1 MRGLLKKIVATLL
14 LLEAR
19 AVLRVYKPRIVAIT
33 GSVGKTSTKDA
44 IYSVLAPHVFVRK
57 SEKSFNSEIGI
68 PLTILGR
75 PNAWNNPFGWLE
87 NLIDGLVLI
96 VWRTKYPEWL
106 VLEVGADRPG
116 DISSVAKWLR
126 ADIVVITRLPDV
138 PVHVEFFDSP
148 EDVIREKASLLRALK
163 PDGTFVANADDE
175 KVLALR
181 DDVPGQSMTFGFS
194 LGSDI
199 HGKDLHLID
208 EPGFAIPVGIGA
220 TVETQDGSASAE
232 LRSFGTIGAH
242 AMQPFLAAIAVSQ
255 VLGFDLGESAEALAG
270 HTPPPGRMRLLPGL
284 KGARLIDDTYNA
296 SPVAT
301 LAALDALMLAGK
313 PKRTIAVLGDMMELG
328 KFSPQQHREVGAKVA
343 KTCDMLVTVG
353 FRARDIAEGALSE
366 GMPDLMIQQF
376 EDAKAAGEYLQEI
389 IEEGDLVLIK
399 GSQSMRMERTVEELM
414 LEPLRAKDLLVR
426 QEAEWR
432 KKR

>member
-1 MRGLLKKIVATLL
+1 
-14 LLEAR
+14 
-19 AVLRVYKPRIVAIT
+19 VLRVYKPRIVAIT

-208 EPGFAIPVGIGA
+208 EPVGRRHDRGCGI
-220 TVETQDGSASAE
+220 V
-232 LRSFGTIGAH
+232 
-242 AMQPFLAAIAVSQ
+242 V
-255 VLGFDLGESAEALAG
+255 VLGFTRQDSIQRGIG
-270 HTPPPGRMRLLPGL
+270 TILL
-284 KGARLIDDTYNA
+284 RYRSNRRRI
-296 SPVAT
+296 
-301 LAALDALMLAGK
+301 
-313 PKRTIAVLGDMMELG
+313 
-328 KFSPQQHREVGAKVA
+328 
-343 KTCDMLVTVG
+343 
-353 FRARDIAEGALSE
+353 
-366 GMPDLMIQQF
+366 
-376 EDAKAAGEYLQEI
+376 
-389 IEEGDLVLIK
+389 
-399 GSQSMRMERTVEELM
+399 
-414 LEPLRAKDLLVR
+414 R
-426 QEAEWR
+426 Q
-432 KKR
+432 